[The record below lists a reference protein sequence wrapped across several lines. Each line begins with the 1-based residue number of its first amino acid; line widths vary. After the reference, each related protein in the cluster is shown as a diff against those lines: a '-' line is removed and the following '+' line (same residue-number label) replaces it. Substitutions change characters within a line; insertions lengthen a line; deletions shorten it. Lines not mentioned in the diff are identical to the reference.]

1 MSKFGTSKKIITGYI
16 LLAVVI
22 AIATW
27 QVYDNSR
34 LFVALNNA
42 SEQLLKRRD
51 VVDSLVCSLLET
63 NNAERSVL
71 LGEGSEWPH
80 FNQSVATSEQM
91 AKQLKPFIADQG
103 QRQRIDTLVKLMHM
117 KRENTKRVAQLMAID
132 NRDAFYRDKVQALQ
146 SGRDSVVIHSKSYG
160 QHGQR
165 EKVYEIIKSKRGF
178 FRRLGDAFRR
188 QHADTVGVTN
198 ILHDTKADSTAQRI
212 NIADSVANILTD
224 IQNEE
229 QKQNSRQQENVAARL
244 NRLQR
249 VSLQLSQ
256 RTGLLLEH
264 IQREEK
270 NALQKALGHATQS
283 RHKMVVR
290 IAVIGL
296 VAILIAALLVAYIL
310 RDIKRE
316 RRDRQRIVE
325 AKTETERI
333 MAQRERL
340 LLTITHDIKAPAAS
354 IAGFIELLSEQVSRP
369 KALAYIDSMRHSAIH
384 LQQLVAALLD
394 YHLLESGKAERH
406 DVSFVPQQLAKNC
419 VDEFQPMAAEKG
431 LDITLSTLTLNCGD
445 LWRSDAF
452 RVKQIMS
459 NLIGNA
465 VKYTD
470 RGSVKVEIRIS
481 PRQHLIIYVS
491 DTGRGMSQADCQR
504 IFDAFT
510 RLHNGQGKEGVGL
523 GLSITREV
531 VQMLGG
537 TITVTSEEGK
547 GSCFT
552 VSLPIKKEEKR
563 QKKDVE
569 ENVASVEPNRSSTEA
584 KEATTENNDATHGA
598 NNATN
603 GANDATNG
611 TNDATTEINIL
622 AVDDDALQLEL
633 FKEMAQKIGGA
644 KLNIS
649 TTTSA
654 SEAIKLAEETKPQ
667 IMFTDIEMPEM
678 SGKDM
683 LKHVKNSDMS
693 TVAMTAHDPSI
704 MTSLK
709 KAGFDTCLFKPF
721 NAATLA
727 ATLAQITRQPLSVK
741 AAEQKASFFAP
752 LTAFAEG
759 DTEAEQEI
767 LTQVGE
773 SIKEYRQMLDQ
784 GLKGNDE
791 EQQRDSISRTA
802 HKAMPLLTMLKPGQC
817 GWLQAI
823 TPEHI
828 KDTPAEKITVLAM
841 RLDKELEEVST
852 KLKEEGIENA

>member
-1 MSKFGTSKKIITGYI
+1 M
-16 LLAVVI
+16 LAVVI

-71 LGEGSEWPH
+71 LGEGSEWPR

-103 QRQRIDTLVKLMHM
+103 QRQRIDTLVELIHM

-296 VAILIAALLVAYIL
+296 VAILIAALLVTYIL

-431 LDITLSTLTLNCGD
+431 LDITLGTLTPNCGD

-470 RGSVKVEIRIS
+470 QGSVKVEIRIS

-491 DTGRGMSQADCQR
+491 DTGHGMSPTDCQR

-510 RLHNGQGKEGVGL
+510 RLPNGQGKEGVGL

-537 TITVTSEEGK
+537 TITVASEEGK

-569 ENVASVEPNRSSTEA
+569 ENVAPVETNRSSTEA
-584 KEATTENNDATHGA
+584 KE
-598 NNATN
+598 
-603 GANDATNG
+603 
-611 TNDATTEINIL
+611 ATTEINIL

-654 SEAIKLAEETKPQ
+654 SEAIMLAEETKPR

-683 LKHVKNSDMS
+683 LKHVKNSNMS
-693 TVAMTAHDPSI
+693 IVAMTAHDPSI

-773 SIKEYRQMLDQ
+773 SIKEYRQMLEQ
-784 GLKGNDE
+784 GLKSNDE
-791 EQQRDSISRTA
+791 EQQRDSISRAA

-817 GWLQAI
+817 SWLQAI

-828 KDTPAEKITVLAM
+828 KDTSAEKITVLAM

>member
-1 MSKFGTSKKIITGYI
+1 M
-16 LLAVVI
+16 LAVVI

-80 FNQSVATSEQM
+80 FNRSVATSEQM

-103 QRQRIDTLVKLMHM
+103 QRQRIDTLVELIHM
-117 KRENTKRVAQLMAID
+117 KRENTKRVAQLMAFD

-146 SGRDSVVIHSKSYG
+146 SGRDSVVIHSKLYG

-198 ILHDTKADSTAQRI
+198 ILHDTRADSTAQRI

-270 NALQKALGHATQS
+270 NALQKALGHAMQS

-290 IAVIGL
+290 IAIIGL

-419 VDEFQPMAAEKG
+419 VEEFKPMAAEKG
-431 LDITLSTLTLNCGD
+431 LDITLGTLTPNCGD

-470 RGSVKVEIRIS
+470 RGGVKVEIRIS

-510 RLHNGQGKEGVGL
+510 RLPNGQGKEGVGL

-552 VSLPIKKEEKR
+552 VSLPIKKEEKK

-569 ENVASVEPNRSSTEA
+569 ENVASVETNRSSTEA
-584 KEATTENNDATHGA
+584 KE
-598 NNATN
+598 
-603 GANDATNG
+603 
-611 TNDATTEINIL
+611 ATTEINIL

-683 LKHVKNSDMS
+683 IKHVKNSDMS

-709 KAGFDTCLFKPF
+709 KAGFSTCLFKPF

-727 ATLAQITRQPLSVK
+727 ATLAQITRLPLSVK

-773 SIKEYRQMLDQ
+773 SIKEYRQMLEQ
-784 GLKGNDE
+784 GLKSNGE
-791 EQQRDSISRTA
+791 ELQRDSISRAA

-828 KDTPAEKITVLAM
+828 KDSSAENSTALAM
-841 RLDKELEEVST
+841 RLEKELEEISK
-852 KLKEEGIENA
+852 KLREEGIENA

>member
-80 FNQSVATSEQM
+80 FNRSVATSEQM

-103 QRQRIDTLVKLMHM
+103 QRQRIDTLVELIHM
-117 KRENTKRVAQLMAID
+117 KRENTKRVAQLMAFD

-146 SGRDSVVIHSKSYG
+146 SGRDSVVIHSKLYG

-290 IAVIGL
+290 IAIIGL

-406 DVSFVPQQLAKNC
+406 DVSFVPQQLAKSC
-419 VDEFQPMAAEKG
+419 VEEFKPMAAEKG
-431 LDITLSTLTLNCGD
+431 LDITLGTLTPNCGD

-470 RGSVKVEIRIS
+470 RGGVKVEIRIS

-510 RLHNGQGKEGVGL
+510 RLPNGQGKEGVGL

-552 VSLPIKKEEKR
+552 VSLPIKKEEKK

-569 ENVASVEPNRSSTEA
+569 ENVASVETNRSSTET
-584 KEATTENNDATHGA
+584 KE
-598 NNATN
+598 
-603 GANDATNG
+603 
-611 TNDATTEINIL
+611 ATTEINIL

-683 LKHVKNSDMS
+683 IKHVKNSDMS

-709 KAGFDTCLFKPF
+709 KAGFSTCLFKPF

-727 ATLAQITRQPLSVK
+727 ATLAQITRLPLSVK

-759 DTEAEQEI
+759 DTEAEREI

-773 SIKEYRQMLDQ
+773 SIKEYRQMLEQ
-784 GLKGNDE
+784 GLKSNGE
-791 EQQRDSISRTA
+791 ELQRDSISRAA

-817 GWLQAI
+817 SWLQAI

-828 KDTPAEKITVLAM
+828 KDTSAENSTALAM
-841 RLDKELEEVST
+841 RLEKELEEISK
-852 KLKEEGIENA
+852 KLREEGIENA

>member
-1 MSKFGTSKKIITGYI
+1 M
-16 LLAVVI
+16 LAVVI

-80 FNQSVATSEQM
+80 FNRSVATSEQK

-103 QRQRIDTLVKLMHM
+103 QRQRIDTLVELIHM
-117 KRENTKRVAQLMAID
+117 KRENTKRVAQLMAFD

-146 SGRDSVVIHSKSYG
+146 SGRDSVVIHSKLYG
-160 QHGQR
+160 QYGQR

-229 QKQNSRQQENVAARL
+229 QRQNSRQQENVAARL

-270 NALQKALGHATQS
+270 NALQKALGHAMQS

-290 IAVIGL
+290 IAIIGL

-406 DVSFVPQQLAKNC
+406 DVSFVPQQLAKSC
-419 VDEFQPMAAEKG
+419 VEEFKPMAAEKG
-431 LDITLSTLTLNCGD
+431 LDITLGTLTPNCGD

-470 RGSVKVEIRIS
+470 RGGVKVEIRIS

-510 RLHNGQGKEGVGL
+510 RLPNGQGKEGVGL

-552 VSLPIKKEEKR
+552 VSLPIKKEEKK

-569 ENVASVEPNRSSTEA
+569 ENVASVETNRSSTEA
-584 KEATTENNDATHGA
+584 QKTTTENND
-598 NNATN
+598 ATN

-611 TNDATTEINIL
+611 NNDATTEINIL

-644 KLNIS
+644 KLNIN

-654 SEAIKLAEETKPQ
+654 SEAIKLAEKTKPQ

-709 KAGFDTCLFKPF
+709 KAGFSTCLFKPF

-727 ATLAQITRQPLSVK
+727 ATLAQITRLPLSVK

-773 SIKEYRQMLDQ
+773 SIKEYRQMLEQ
-784 GLKGNDE
+784 GLKSNGE
-791 EQQRDSISRTA
+791 ELQRDSISRAA

-828 KDTPAEKITVLAM
+828 KDTSAENSTALAM
-841 RLDKELEEVST
+841 RLEKQLEEISK
-852 KLKEEGIENA
+852 KLREEGIENA

>member
-80 FNQSVATSEQM
+80 FNRSVATSEQM

-103 QRQRIDTLVKLMHM
+103 QRQRIDTLVELIHM
-117 KRENTKRVAQLMAID
+117 KRENTKRVAQLMAFD

-146 SGRDSVVIHSKSYG
+146 SGRDSVVIHSKLYG

-198 ILHDTKADSTAQRI
+198 ILHDTKTDSTAQRI

-229 QKQNSRQQENVAARL
+229 QKRNSRQQENVAARL

-290 IAVIGL
+290 IAIIGL

-406 DVSFVPQQLAKNC
+406 DVSFVPQQLAKDC
-419 VDEFQPMAAEKG
+419 VEEFKPMAAEKG
-431 LDITLSTLTLNCGD
+431 LDITLGTLTPNCGD

-470 RGSVKVEIRIS
+470 RGGVKVEIRIS

-510 RLHNGQGKEGVGL
+510 RLPNGQGKEGVGL

-537 TITVTSEEGK
+537 TITVTSKKGK

-552 VSLPIKKEEKR
+552 VSLPIKKEEKK

-569 ENVASVEPNRSSTEA
+569 ENVASVETNRSSTEA
-584 KEATTENNDATHGA
+584 KKAITENND
-598 NNATN
+598 ATN

-611 TNDATTEINIL
+611 NNDATTEINIL

-709 KAGFDTCLFKPF
+709 KAGFSTCLFKPF

-727 ATLAQITRQPLSVK
+727 ATLAQITRLPLSVK

-759 DTEAEQEI
+759 DTEAEREI

-773 SIKEYRQMLDQ
+773 SIKEYRQMLEQ
-784 GLKGNDE
+784 GLKSNGE
-791 EQQRDSISRTA
+791 ELQRDSISRAA

-828 KDTPAEKITVLAM
+828 KDTSAENSTALAM
-841 RLDKELEEVST
+841 RLEKELEEISK
-852 KLKEEGIENA
+852 KLREEGIENA

>member
-80 FNQSVATSEQM
+80 FNRSVATSEQK

-103 QRQRIDTLVKLMHM
+103 QRQRIDTLVELIHM
-117 KRENTKRVAQLMAID
+117 KLENTKRVAQLMAFD

-146 SGRDSVVIHSKSYG
+146 SGRDSVVIHSKLYG

-290 IAVIGL
+290 IAIIGL

-406 DVSFVPQQLAKNC
+406 DVSFVPQQLAKSC
-419 VDEFQPMAAEKG
+419 VEEFKPMAAEKG
-431 LDITLSTLTLNCGD
+431 LDITLGTLTPNCGD
-445 LWRSDAF
+445 MWRSDAF

-470 RGSVKVEIRIS
+470 RGGVKVEIRIS

-510 RLHNGQGKEGVGL
+510 RLPNGQGKEGVGL

-552 VSLPIKKEEKR
+552 VSLPIKKEEKK

-569 ENVASVEPNRSSTEA
+569 ENVASVETNRSSTEA
-584 KEATTENNDATHGA
+584 KEATTENSD
-598 NNATN
+598 ATN

-611 TNDATTEINIL
+611 NNDATTEINIL

-633 FKEMAQKIGGA
+633 FKEMAHKIGGA

-709 KAGFDTCLFKPF
+709 KAGFSTCLFKPF

-727 ATLAQITRQPLSVK
+727 ATLAQITRLPLSVK

-759 DTEAEQEI
+759 DTEAEREI

-773 SIKEYRQMLDQ
+773 SIKEYRQMLEQ
-784 GLKGNDE
+784 GLKSNGE
-791 EQQRDSISRTA
+791 ELQRDSISRAA
-802 HKAMPLLTMLKPGQC
+802 HKAMPLLSMLKPGQC

-828 KDTPAEKITVLAM
+828 KDTSAENSTALAM
-841 RLDKELEEVST
+841 RLEKELEEISK
-852 KLKEEGIENA
+852 KLREEGIENA

>member
-80 FNQSVATSEQM
+80 FNRSVATSEQM

-103 QRQRIDTLVKLMHM
+103 QRQRIDTLVELIHM

-146 SGRDSVVIHSKSYG
+146 SGRDSVVIHSKLYG

-198 ILHDTKADSTAQRI
+198 ILHATRVDSTAQRI

-270 NALQKALGHATQS
+270 NALQKALGHAMQS

-290 IAVIGL
+290 IAIIGL

-325 AKTETERI
+325 AKMETERI

-406 DVSFVPQQLAKNC
+406 DVSFVPQQLAKSC
-419 VDEFQPMAAEKG
+419 VEEFKPMAAEKG
-431 LDITLSTLTLNCGD
+431 LDITLGTLTPNCGD

-470 RGSVKVEIRIS
+470 RGGVKVEIRIS

-491 DTGRGMSQADCQR
+491 DTGLGMSQADCQR

-510 RLHNGQGKEGVGL
+510 RLPNGQGKEGVGL

-552 VSLPIKKEEKR
+552 VSLPIKKEEKK

-569 ENVASVEPNRSSTEA
+569 ENVASVETDRSSTEA
-584 KEATTENNDATHGA
+584 KK
-598 NNATN
+598 
-603 GANDATNG
+603 
-611 TNDATTEINIL
+611 ATTEINIL

-683 LKHVKNSDMS
+683 IKHVKNSDMS

-709 KAGFDTCLFKPF
+709 KAGFSTCLFKPF

-727 ATLAQITRQPLSVK
+727 ATLAQITRLPLSVK

-773 SIKEYRQMLDQ
+773 SIKEYRQMLEQ
-784 GLKGNDE
+784 GLKHNGE
-791 EQQRDSISRTA
+791 ELQRDSISRAA
-802 HKAMPLLTMLKPGQC
+802 HKAMPLLSMLKPGQC

-828 KDTPAEKITVLAM
+828 KDSSAEKSTALAM
-841 RLDKELEEVST
+841 RLEKELEEISK
-852 KLKEEGIENA
+852 KLREEGIENA

>member
-1 MSKFGTSKKIITGYI
+1 M
-16 LLAVVI
+16 LAVVI

-80 FNQSVATSEQM
+80 FNRSVATSEQM

-103 QRQRIDTLVKLMHM
+103 QRQRIDTLVELIHM
-117 KRENTKRVAQLMAID
+117 KRENTKRVAQLMAFD
-132 NRDAFYRDKVQALQ
+132 NRDAFYRNKVQALQ
-146 SGRDSVVIHSKSYG
+146 SGRDSVVIHSKLYG

-198 ILHDTKADSTAQRI
+198 ILHDTRADSTAQRI

-270 NALQKALGHATQS
+270 NALQKALGHAMQS

-290 IAVIGL
+290 IAIIGL

-325 AKTETERI
+325 AKAETERI

-406 DVSFVPQQLAKNC
+406 DVSFVPQQLAKSC
-419 VDEFQPMAAEKG
+419 VEEFKPMAAEKG
-431 LDITLSTLTLNCGD
+431 LDITLGTLTPNCGD

-470 RGSVKVEIRIS
+470 RGGVKVEIRIS

-510 RLHNGQGKEGVGL
+510 RLPNGQGKEGVGL

-552 VSLPIKKEEKR
+552 VSLPIKKEEKK

-569 ENVASVEPNRSSTEA
+569 ENVASVETNRSSTEA
-584 KEATTENNDATHGA
+584 KKTTTEKND
-598 NNATN
+598 ATN

-611 TNDATTEINIL
+611 NNDATTEINIL

-644 KLNIS
+644 KLNIN

-709 KAGFDTCLFKPF
+709 KAGFSTCLFKPF

-727 ATLAQITRQPLSVK
+727 ATLAQITRLPLSVK

-759 DTEAEQEI
+759 DTEAEREI

-773 SIKEYRQMLDQ
+773 SIKEYRQMLEQ
-784 GLKGNDE
+784 GLKHNGE
-791 EQQRDSISRTA
+791 ELQRDSISRAA
-802 HKAMPLLTMLKPGQC
+802 HKAMPLLTMLRPGQC

-828 KDTPAEKITVLAM
+828 KDTSVENRTALAM
-841 RLDKELEEVST
+841 RLEKELEEISK
-852 KLKEEGIENA
+852 KLREEGIENA

>member
-71 LGEGSEWPH
+71 LGEGSEWPR

-103 QRQRIDTLVKLMHM
+103 QRQRIDTLVELMHM
-117 KRENTKRVAQLMAID
+117 KRENTKRVAQLIAID

-325 AKTETERI
+325 AKAETERI

-431 LDITLSTLTLNCGD
+431 LDITLGTLTPNCGD

-470 RGSVKVEIRIS
+470 QGSVKVEIRIS

-491 DTGRGMSQADCQR
+491 DTGRGMSPTDCQR

-510 RLHNGQGKEGVGL
+510 RLPNGQGKEGVGL

-537 TITVTSEEGK
+537 TITVASEEGK

-552 VSLPIKKEEKR
+552 VSLPIKKEEKK

-569 ENVASVEPNRSSTEA
+569 ENVEENVASVETNLSSTEA
-584 KEATTENNDATHGA
+584 KEATTGA
-598 NNATN
+598 N
-603 GANDATNG
+603 G
-611 TNDATTEINIL
+611 ATTEINIL
-622 AVDDDALQLEL
+622 AVDDDALQIEL

-644 KLNIS
+644 RLNVS

-654 SEAIKLAEETKPQ
+654 SEAIKLAEKTKPQ

-683 LKHVKNSDMS
+683 LKHVKNSNMS
-693 TVAMTAHDPSI
+693 IVAMTAHDPSI

-727 ATLAQITRQPLSVK
+727 ATLAQITHLPLSVK

-784 GLKGNDE
+784 GLKSNDE
-791 EQQRDSISRTA
+791 EQQRDSMSRAA

-817 GWLQAI
+817 SWLQAI

>member
-80 FNQSVATSEQM
+80 FNRSVATSEQM

-103 QRQRIDTLVKLMHM
+103 QRQRIDTLVELIHM
-117 KRENTKRVAQLMAID
+117 KRENTKRVAQLMAFD
-132 NRDAFYRDKVQALQ
+132 NRDAFYRNKVQALQ
-146 SGRDSVVIHSKSYG
+146 SGRDSVVIHSKLYG

-188 QHADTVGVTN
+188 QHTDTVGVIN

-229 QKQNSRQQENVAARL
+229 QRQNSRQQENVAARL

-290 IAVIGL
+290 IAIIGL

-406 DVSFVPQQLAKNC
+406 DVSFVPQQLAKSC
-419 VDEFQPMAAEKG
+419 VEEFKPMAAEKG
-431 LDITLSTLTLNCGD
+431 LDITLGTLTPNCGD

-470 RGSVKVEIRIS
+470 RGGVKVEIRIS

-510 RLHNGQGKEGVGL
+510 RLPNGQGKEGVGL

-552 VSLPIKKEEKR
+552 VSLPIKKEEKK

-569 ENVASVEPNRSSTEA
+569 ENVASVETNRSSTEA
-584 KEATTENNDATHGA
+584 KE
-598 NNATN
+598 
-603 GANDATNG
+603 
-611 TNDATTEINIL
+611 ATTEINIL

-709 KAGFDTCLFKPF
+709 KAGFSTCLFKPF

-727 ATLAQITRQPLSVK
+727 ATLAQITRLHLSVK

-759 DTEAEQEI
+759 DTEAEREI

-773 SIKEYRQMLDQ
+773 SIKEYRQMLEQ
-784 GLKGNDE
+784 GLKSNGE
-791 EQQRDSISRTA
+791 ELQRDSISRAA
-802 HKAMPLLTMLKPGQC
+802 HKAMPLLTMLKPRQC

-828 KDTPAEKITVLAM
+828 KDSSAENSTALAM
-841 RLDKELEEVST
+841 RLEKELEEISK
-852 KLKEEGIENA
+852 KLREEGIENA

>member
-1 MSKFGTSKKIITGYI
+1 M
-16 LLAVVI
+16 LAVVI

-80 FNQSVATSEQM
+80 FNRSVATSEQK

-103 QRQRIDTLVKLMHM
+103 QRQRIDTLVELIHM
-117 KRENTKRVAQLMAID
+117 KRENTKRVAQLMAFD

-146 SGRDSVVIHSKSYG
+146 SGRDSVVIHSKLYG

-290 IAVIGL
+290 IAIIGL

-369 KALAYIDSMRHSAIH
+369 KPLAYIDSMRHSAIH

-419 VDEFQPMAAEKG
+419 VEEFKPMAAEKG
-431 LDITLSTLTLNCGD
+431 LDITLGTLTPNCGD

-470 RGSVKVEIRIS
+470 RGGVKVEIRIS

-510 RLHNGQGKEGVGL
+510 RLPNGQGKEGVGL

-552 VSLPIKKEEKR
+552 VSLPIKKEEKK

-569 ENVASVEPNRSSTEA
+569 EDVASVETNRSSTEA
-584 KEATTENNDATHGA
+584 KKAITENND
-598 NNATN
+598 ATN

-611 TNDATTEINIL
+611 NNDATTEINIL

-709 KAGFDTCLFKPF
+709 KAGFSTCLFKPF

-727 ATLAQITRQPLSVK
+727 ATLAQITRLPLSVK

-759 DTEAEQEI
+759 DTEAEREI

-773 SIKEYRQMLDQ
+773 SIKEYRQMLEQ
-784 GLKGNDE
+784 GLKSNGE
-791 EQQRDSISRTA
+791 ELQRDSISRAA
-802 HKAMPLLTMLKPGQC
+802 HKAMPLLTMLRPGQC

-828 KDTPAEKITVLAM
+828 KDSSAENSTALAM
-841 RLDKELEEVST
+841 RLEKELEEISK
-852 KLKEEGIENA
+852 KLREEGIENA

>member
-1 MSKFGTSKKIITGYI
+1 M
-16 LLAVVI
+16 LAVVI

-34 LFVALNNA
+34 LFVTLNNA

-80 FNQSVATSEQM
+80 FNRSVATSEQM

-103 QRQRIDTLVKLMHM
+103 QRQRIDTLVELIHM
-117 KRENTKRVAQLMAID
+117 KRENTKRVAQLMAFD

-146 SGRDSVVIHSKSYG
+146 SGRDSVVIHSKLYG

-290 IAVIGL
+290 IAIIGL

-316 RRDRQRIVE
+316 SRDRQRIVE

-406 DVSFVPQQLAKNC
+406 DVSFVPQQLAKSC
-419 VDEFQPMAAEKG
+419 VEEFKPMAAEKG
-431 LDITLSTLTLNCGD
+431 LDITLGTLTTNCGD

-470 RGSVKVEIRIS
+470 RGGVKVEIRIS

-510 RLHNGQGKEGVGL
+510 RLPNGQGKEGVGL

-552 VSLPIKKEEKR
+552 VSLPIKKEEKK

-569 ENVASVEPNRSSTEA
+569 ENVASVETNRSSTET
-584 KEATTENNDATHGA
+584 KE
-598 NNATN
+598 
-603 GANDATNG
+603 
-611 TNDATTEINIL
+611 ATTEINIL

-683 LKHVKNSDMS
+683 IKHVKNSDMS

-709 KAGFDTCLFKPF
+709 KAGFSTCLFKPF

-727 ATLAQITRQPLSVK
+727 ATLAQITRLPLSVK

-759 DTEAEQEI
+759 DTEAEREI

-773 SIKEYRQMLDQ
+773 SIKEYRQMLEQ
-784 GLKGNDE
+784 GLKHNGE
-791 EQQRDSISRTA
+791 ELQRDSISRAA

-817 GWLQAI
+817 SWLQAI

-828 KDTPAEKITVLAM
+828 KDTSAENSTALAM
-841 RLDKELEEVST
+841 RLEKELEEISK
-852 KLKEEGIENA
+852 KLREEGIENA

>member
-1 MSKFGTSKKIITGYI
+1 M
-16 LLAVVI
+16 AVVI

-71 LGEGSEWPH
+71 LGEGSEWPR

-290 IAVIGL
+290 IAIIGL

-369 KALAYIDSMRHSAIH
+369 KALTYIDSMRHSAIH

-431 LDITLSTLTLNCGD
+431 LDITLGTLTPNCGD

-470 RGSVKVEIRIS
+470 RGGVKVEIRIS

-491 DTGRGMSQADCQR
+491 DTGRGMSPTDCQR

-510 RLHNGQGKEGVGL
+510 RLPNGQGKEGVGL

-552 VSLPIKKEEKR
+552 VSLPIKKEEKK

-569 ENVASVEPNRSSTEA
+569 ENVASVETNLSSTEA
-584 KEATTENNDATHGA
+584 KEATTGNNG
-598 NNATN
+598 
-603 GANDATNG
+603 
-611 TNDATTEINIL
+611 ATTEINIL

-654 SEAIKLAEETKPQ
+654 SEAIKLAEETKPR

-683 LKHVKNSDMS
+683 LKHVKNSNMS
-693 TVAMTAHDPSI
+693 IVAMTAHDPSI

-784 GLKGNDE
+784 GLKSNDE
-791 EQQRDSISRTA
+791 EQQRDSISRAA

-852 KLKEEGIENA
+852 KLKEEGIENV

>member
-1 MSKFGTSKKIITGYI
+1 M
-16 LLAVVI
+16 LAVVI

-80 FNQSVATSEQM
+80 FNRSVATSEQM

-103 QRQRIDTLVKLMHM
+103 QRQRIDTLVELIHM
-117 KRENTKRVAQLMAID
+117 KRENTKRVAQLMAFD

-146 SGRDSVVIHSKSYG
+146 SGRDSVVIHSKLYG
-160 QHGQR
+160 QHSQR

-290 IAVIGL
+290 IAIIGL

-419 VDEFQPMAAEKG
+419 VEEFKPMAAEKG
-431 LDITLSTLTLNCGD
+431 LDITLGTLTPNCGD

-470 RGSVKVEIRIS
+470 RGGVKVEIRIS
-481 PRQHLIIYVS
+481 PRRHLIIYVS

-510 RLHNGQGKEGVGL
+510 RLPNGQGKEGVGL

-552 VSLPIKKEEKR
+552 VSLPIKKEEKK

-569 ENVASVEPNRSSTEA
+569 ENVASVETNRSSTEA
-584 KEATTENNDATHGA
+584 KE
-598 NNATN
+598 
-603 GANDATNG
+603 
-611 TNDATTEINIL
+611 ATTEINIL

-709 KAGFDTCLFKPF
+709 KAGFSTCLFKPF

-727 ATLAQITRQPLSVK
+727 ATLAQITRLPLSVK

-759 DTEAEQEI
+759 DTEAEREI

-773 SIKEYRQMLDQ
+773 SIKEYRQMLEQ
-784 GLKGNDE
+784 GLKSNGE
-791 EQQRDSISRTA
+791 ELQRDSISRAA
-802 HKAMPLLTMLKPGQC
+802 HKAMPLLSMLKPGQC

-828 KDTPAEKITVLAM
+828 KDTSAENSTALAM
-841 RLDKELEEVST
+841 RLEKELEEISK
-852 KLKEEGIENA
+852 KLREEGIENA

>member
-80 FNQSVATSEQM
+80 FNRSVATSEQK

-103 QRQRIDTLVKLMHM
+103 QRQRIDTLVELIHM
-117 KRENTKRVAQLMAID
+117 KRENTKRVAQLMAFD
-132 NRDAFYRDKVQALQ
+132 NRDAFYRNKVQALQ
-146 SGRDSVVIHSKSYG
+146 SGRDSVVIHSKLYG

-198 ILHDTKADSTAQRI
+198 ILHDTKTDSTAQRI

-229 QKQNSRQQENVAARL
+229 QKRNSRQQENVAARL

-290 IAVIGL
+290 IAIIGL

-406 DVSFVPQQLAKNC
+406 DVSFVPQQLAKSC
-419 VDEFQPMAAEKG
+419 VDEFKPMAAEKG
-431 LDITLSTLTLNCGD
+431 LDITLGTLTPNCGD

-470 RGSVKVEIRIS
+470 RGGVKVEMRIS

-510 RLHNGQGKEGVGL
+510 RLPNGQDKEGVGL

-552 VSLPIKKEEKR
+552 VSLPIKKEEKK

-569 ENVASVEPNRSSTEA
+569 ENVASVETNRSSTEA
-584 KEATTENNDATHGA
+584 KKAITENND
-598 NNATN
+598 ATN

-611 TNDATTEINIL
+611 NNDATTEINIL

-693 TVAMTAHDPSI
+693 TVAMTAHDQSI

-709 KAGFDTCLFKPF
+709 KAGFSTCLFKPF

-727 ATLAQITRQPLSVK
+727 ATLAQITRLPLSVK

-759 DTEAEQEI
+759 DTEAEREI

-773 SIKEYRQMLDQ
+773 SIKEYRQMLEQ
-784 GLKGNDE
+784 GLKHNDE
-791 EQQRDSISRTA
+791 EQQSDSISRAA

-828 KDTPAEKITVLAM
+828 KDSSAENSTALAM
-841 RLDKELEEVST
+841 RLEKELEEISK
-852 KLKEEGIENA
+852 KLREEGIENA

>member
-1 MSKFGTSKKIITGYI
+1 M
-16 LLAVVI
+16 LAVVI

-80 FNQSVATSEQM
+80 FNRSVATSEQK

-103 QRQRIDTLVKLMHM
+103 QRQRIDTLVELIHM
-117 KRENTKRVAQLMAID
+117 KRENTKRVAQLMAFD

-146 SGRDSVVIHSKSYG
+146 SGRDSVVIHSKLYG
-160 QHGQR
+160 QHAQR

-290 IAVIGL
+290 IAIIGL

-354 IAGFIELLSEQVSRP
+354 IAGFIELLSEQVSHP

-406 DVSFVPQQLAKNC
+406 DVSFVPQQLAKSC
-419 VDEFQPMAAEKG
+419 VEEFKPMAAEKG
-431 LDITLSTLTLNCGD
+431 LDITLGTLTTNCGD

-470 RGSVKVEIRIS
+470 RGGVKVEIRIS

-510 RLHNGQGKEGVGL
+510 RLPNGQGKEGVGL

-552 VSLPIKKEEKR
+552 VSLPIKKEEKK

-569 ENVASVEPNRSSTEA
+569 ENVASVETNRSSTEA
-584 KEATTENNDATHGA
+584 KE
-598 NNATN
+598 
-603 GANDATNG
+603 
-611 TNDATTEINIL
+611 ATTEINIL

-709 KAGFDTCLFKPF
+709 KAGFSTCLFKPF

-727 ATLAQITRQPLSVK
+727 ATLAQITRLPLSVK

-759 DTEAEQEI
+759 DTEAEREI

-773 SIKEYRQMLDQ
+773 SIKEYRQMLEQ
-784 GLKGNDE
+784 GLKSNGE
-791 EQQRDSISRTA
+791 ELQRDSISRAA

-828 KDTPAEKITVLAM
+828 KDSSAENSTALAM
-841 RLDKELEEVST
+841 RLEKELEEISK
-852 KLKEEGIENA
+852 KLREEGIENA

>member
-1 MSKFGTSKKIITGYI
+1 M
-16 LLAVVI
+16 LAVVI

-80 FNQSVATSEQM
+80 FNRSVATSEQM

-103 QRQRIDTLVKLMHM
+103 QRQRIDTLVELIHM
-117 KRENTKRVAQLMAID
+117 KRENTKRVAQLMAFD
-132 NRDAFYRDKVQALQ
+132 NRDAFYRNKVQALQ
-146 SGRDSVVIHSKSYG
+146 SGRDSVVIHSKLYG

-188 QHADTVGVTN
+188 QHTDTVGVTN

-229 QKQNSRQQENVAARL
+229 QRQNSRQQENVAARL

-270 NALQKALGHATQS
+270 NALQKALGHAMQS

-290 IAVIGL
+290 IAIIGL

-325 AKTETERI
+325 AKAETERI

-419 VDEFQPMAAEKG
+419 VEEFKPMAAEKG
-431 LDITLSTLTLNCGD
+431 LDITLGTLTPNCGD

-470 RGSVKVEIRIS
+470 RGGVKVEIRIS

-510 RLHNGQGKEGVGL
+510 RLPNGQGKEGVGL

-552 VSLPIKKEEKR
+552 VSLPIKKEEKK

-569 ENVASVEPNRSSTEA
+569 ENVASVETNRSSTEA
-584 KEATTENNDATHGA
+584 KKTTTEKND
-598 NNATN
+598 ATN

-611 TNDATTEINIL
+611 NNDATTEINIL

-644 KLNIS
+644 KLNIN

-709 KAGFDTCLFKPF
+709 KAGFSTCLFKPF

-727 ATLAQITRQPLSVK
+727 ATLAQITRLPLSVK

-759 DTEAEQEI
+759 DTEAEREI

-773 SIKEYRQMLDQ
+773 SIKEYRQMLEQ
-784 GLKGNDE
+784 GLKHNGE
-791 EQQRDSISRTA
+791 ELQRDSISRAA
-802 HKAMPLLTMLKPGQC
+802 HKAMPLLTMLRPGQC

-828 KDTPAEKITVLAM
+828 KDTSVENSTALAM
-841 RLDKELEEVST
+841 RLEKELEEISK
-852 KLKEEGIENA
+852 KLREEGIENA

>member
-1 MSKFGTSKKIITGYI
+1 M
-16 LLAVVI
+16 LAVVI

-63 NNAERSVL
+63 NNAERSVV

-80 FNQSVATSEQM
+80 FNRSVATSEQK

-103 QRQRIDTLVKLMHM
+103 QRQRIDTLVELIHM
-117 KRENTKRVAQLMAID
+117 KRENTKRVAQLMAFD

-146 SGRDSVVIHSKSYG
+146 SGRDSVVIHSKLYG

-198 ILHDTKADSTAQRI
+198 ILHDTRADSTAQRI

-270 NALQKALGHATQS
+270 NALQKALGHAMQS

-290 IAVIGL
+290 IAIIGL

-419 VDEFQPMAAEKG
+419 VEEFKPMAAEKG
-431 LDITLSTLTLNCGD
+431 LDITLGTLTPNCGD

-470 RGSVKVEIRIS
+470 RGGVKVEIRIS

-491 DTGRGMSQADCQR
+491 DTGRGMNQADCQR

-510 RLHNGQGKEGVGL
+510 RLPNGQGKEGVGL

-552 VSLPIKKEEKR
+552 VSLPIKKEEKK
-563 QKKDVE
+563 QKKEVE
-569 ENVASVEPNRSSTEA
+569 ENVASVETDRSSTEA
-584 KEATTENNDATHGA
+584 KK
-598 NNATN
+598 
-603 GANDATNG
+603 
-611 TNDATTEINIL
+611 ATTEINIL

-683 LKHVKNSDMS
+683 IKHVKNSDMS

-709 KAGFDTCLFKPF
+709 KAGFSTCLFKPF

-727 ATLAQITRQPLSVK
+727 ATLAQITRLPLSVK

-773 SIKEYRQMLDQ
+773 SIKEYRQMLEQ
-784 GLKGNDE
+784 GLKHNGE
-791 EQQRDSISRTA
+791 ELQRDSISRAA
-802 HKAMPLLTMLKPGQC
+802 HKAMPLLTMLRPGQC

-828 KDTPAEKITVLAM
+828 NDTSAENSTALAM
-841 RLDKELEEVST
+841 RLEEELEVISK
-852 KLKEEGIENA
+852 KLREEGIENA

>member
-1 MSKFGTSKKIITGYI
+1 M
-16 LLAVVI
+16 LAVVI

-80 FNQSVATSEQM
+80 FNRSVATSEQM

-103 QRQRIDTLVKLMHM
+103 QRQRIDTLVELIHM
-117 KRENTKRVAQLMAID
+117 KRENTKRVAQLMAFY

-146 SGRDSVVIHSKSYG
+146 SGRDSVVIHSKLYG

-198 ILHDTKADSTAQRI
+198 ILHATKADSTAQRI

-270 NALQKALGHATQS
+270 NALQKALGHAMQS

-290 IAVIGL
+290 IAIIGL

-406 DVSFVPQQLAKNC
+406 DVSFVPQQLAKSC
-419 VDEFQPMAAEKG
+419 VEEFKPMAAEKG
-431 LDITLSTLTLNCGD
+431 LDITLGTLTPNCGD

-470 RGSVKVEIRIS
+470 RGGVKVEIRIS

-510 RLHNGQGKEGVGL
+510 RLPNGQGKEGVGL

-552 VSLPIKKEEKR
+552 VSLPIKKEEKK

-569 ENVASVEPNRSSTEA
+569 ENVASVETNRSSTEA
-584 KEATTENNDATHGA
+584 KEATIEAKEATTEN
-598 NNATN
+598 
-603 GANDATNG
+603 
-611 TNDATTEINIL
+611 NDATTEINIL

-683 LKHVKNSDMS
+683 IKHVKNSDMS

-709 KAGFDTCLFKPF
+709 KAGFSTCLFKPF

-727 ATLAQITRQPLSVK
+727 ATLALITRLPLSVK
-741 AAEQKASFFAP
+741 TAEQKASFFAP

-773 SIKEYRQMLDQ
+773 SIKEYRQMLEQ
-784 GLKGNDE
+784 GLKSNGE
-791 EQQRDSISRTA
+791 ELQRDSISRAA

-828 KDTPAEKITVLAM
+828 KDTSAENRTVLAM
-841 RLDKELEEVST
+841 RLEKELEEISK
-852 KLKEEGIENA
+852 KLREEGIENA

>member
-1 MSKFGTSKKIITGYI
+1 M
-16 LLAVVI
+16 LAVVI

-80 FNQSVATSEQM
+80 FNRSVATSEQK

-103 QRQRIDTLVKLMHM
+103 QRQRIDTLVELIHM
-117 KRENTKRVAQLMAID
+117 KRENTKRVAQLMAFD

-146 SGRDSVVIHSKSYG
+146 SGRDSVVIHSKLYG

-188 QHADTVGVTN
+188 QHTDTVGVTN

-290 IAVIGL
+290 IAIIGL

-354 IAGFIELLSEQVSRP
+354 IAGFIELLSEQVSHP

-406 DVSFVPQQLAKNC
+406 DVSFVPQQLAKSC
-419 VDEFQPMAAEKG
+419 VEEFKPMAAEKG
-431 LDITLSTLTLNCGD
+431 LDITLGTLTPNCGD

-470 RGSVKVEIRIS
+470 RGGVKVEIRIS

-510 RLHNGQGKEGVGL
+510 RLPNGQGKEGVGL

-552 VSLPIKKEEKR
+552 VSLPIKKEEKK

-569 ENVASVEPNRSSTEA
+569 ENVASVETNRSSTEA
-584 KEATTENNDATHGA
+584 KEATTENNC
-598 NNATN
+598 ATN

-611 TNDATTEINIL
+611 ANDATNGNNDATTEINIL

-633 FKEMAQKIGGA
+633 FKEMAHKIGGA

-709 KAGFDTCLFKPF
+709 KAGFSTCLFKPF

-727 ATLAQITRQPLSVK
+727 ATLAQITRLPLSVK

-773 SIKEYRQMLDQ
+773 SIKEYRQMLEQ
-784 GLKGNDE
+784 GLKSNGE
-791 EQQRDSISRTA
+791 ELQRDSISRAA
-802 HKAMPLLTMLKPGQC
+802 HKAMPLLTMLRPGQC
-817 GWLQAI
+817 GWLQTI

-828 KDTPAEKITVLAM
+828 KDSSVENSTALAM
-841 RLDKELEEVST
+841 RLEKELEEISK
-852 KLKEEGIENA
+852 KLREEGIENA

>member
-80 FNQSVATSEQM
+80 FNRSVATSEQM

-103 QRQRIDTLVKLMHM
+103 QRQRIDTLVELIHM
-117 KRENTKRVAQLMAID
+117 KRENTKRVAQLMAFD

-146 SGRDSVVIHSKSYG
+146 SGRDSVVIHSKLYG

-198 ILHDTKADSTAQRI
+198 ILHDTRADSTAQRI

-270 NALQKALGHATQS
+270 NALQKALGHAMQS

-290 IAVIGL
+290 IAIIGL

-419 VDEFQPMAAEKG
+419 VEEFKPMAAEKG
-431 LDITLSTLTLNCGD
+431 LDITLGTLTPNCGD

-470 RGSVKVEIRIS
+470 RGGVKVEIRIS

-510 RLHNGQGKEGVGL
+510 RLPNGQGKEGVGL

-552 VSLPIKKEEKR
+552 VSLPIKKEEKK

-569 ENVASVEPNRSSTEA
+569 ENVASIETDRSSTEA
-584 KEATTENNDATHGA
+584 KK
-598 NNATN
+598 
-603 GANDATNG
+603 
-611 TNDATTEINIL
+611 ATTEINIL
-622 AVDDDALQLEL
+622 AVDDDDLQLEL

-709 KAGFDTCLFKPF
+709 KAGFSTCLFKPF

-727 ATLAQITRQPLSVK
+727 ATLAQITRLPLSVK

-773 SIKEYRQMLDQ
+773 SIKEYRQMLEQ
-784 GLKGNDE
+784 GLKRNGE
-791 EQQRDSISRTA
+791 ELQRDSISRAA
-802 HKAMPLLTMLKPGQC
+802 HKAMPLLTMLRPGQC

-828 KDTPAEKITVLAM
+828 KDSSAENSTALAM
-841 RLDKELEEVST
+841 RLEKELEEISK
-852 KLKEEGIENA
+852 KLREEGIENA

>member
-1 MSKFGTSKKIITGYI
+1 M
-16 LLAVVI
+16 LAVVI

-80 FNQSVATSEQM
+80 FNRSVATSEQM

-103 QRQRIDTLVKLMHM
+103 QRQRIDTLVELIHM
-117 KRENTKRVAQLMAID
+117 KRENTKRVAQLMAFD

-146 SGRDSVVIHSKSYG
+146 SGRDSVVIHSKLYG

-270 NALQKALGHATQS
+270 NALQKALGHAMQS

-290 IAVIGL
+290 IAIIGL

-406 DVSFVPQQLAKNC
+406 DVSFVPQQLAKSC
-419 VDEFQPMAAEKG
+419 VEEFKPMAAEKG
-431 LDITLSTLTLNCGD
+431 LDITLGILTPNCGD

-470 RGSVKVEIRIS
+470 RGGVKVEIRIS

-510 RLHNGQGKEGVGL
+510 RLPNGQGKEGVGL

-552 VSLPIKKEEKR
+552 VSLPIKKEEKK

-569 ENVASVEPNRSSTEA
+569 ENVASVETNRSSTEA
-584 KEATTENNDATHGA
+584 KEATIEAKEATTEAKEATTEN
-598 NNATN
+598 
-603 GANDATNG
+603 
-611 TNDATTEINIL
+611 NDATTEINIL

-683 LKHVKNSDMS
+683 IKHVKNSDMS

-709 KAGFDTCLFKPF
+709 KAGFSTCLFKPF

-727 ATLAQITRQPLSVK
+727 ATLAQITRLPLSVK

-773 SIKEYRQMLDQ
+773 SIKEYRQMLEQ
-784 GLKGNDE
+784 GLKSNGE
-791 EQQRDSISRTA
+791 ELQRDSISRAA

-828 KDTPAEKITVLAM
+828 KDTSAENSTALAM
-841 RLDKELEEVST
+841 RLENELEEISK
-852 KLKEEGIENA
+852 KLREEGIENA

>member
-1 MSKFGTSKKIITGYI
+1 M
-16 LLAVVI
+16 LAVVI

-34 LFVALNNA
+34 LFVTLNNA

-80 FNQSVATSEQM
+80 FNRSVATSEQM

-103 QRQRIDTLVKLMHM
+103 QRQRIDTLVELIHM
-117 KRENTKRVAQLMAID
+117 KRENTKRVAQLMAFD

-146 SGRDSVVIHSKSYG
+146 SGRDSVVIHSKLYG

-290 IAVIGL
+290 IAIIGL

-406 DVSFVPQQLAKNC
+406 DVSFVPQQLAKSC
-419 VDEFQPMAAEKG
+419 VEEFKPMAAEKG
-431 LDITLSTLTLNCGD
+431 LDITLGTLTPNCGD

-470 RGSVKVEIRIS
+470 RGGVKVEMRIS

-510 RLHNGQGKEGVGL
+510 RLPNGQGKEGVGL

-552 VSLPIKKEEKR
+552 VSLPIKKEEKK

-569 ENVASVEPNRSSTEA
+569 ENVASVETNRSSTET
-584 KEATTENNDATHGA
+584 KE
-598 NNATN
+598 
-603 GANDATNG
+603 
-611 TNDATTEINIL
+611 ATTEINIL

-709 KAGFDTCLFKPF
+709 KAGFSTCLFKPF

-727 ATLAQITRQPLSVK
+727 ATLAQITRLPLSVK

-759 DTEAEQEI
+759 DTEAEREI

-773 SIKEYRQMLDQ
+773 SIKEYRQMLEQ
-784 GLKGNDE
+784 GLKSNGE
-791 EQQRDSISRTA
+791 ELQRDSISRAA

-817 GWLQAI
+817 SWLQAI

-828 KDTPAEKITVLAM
+828 KDTSAENSTALAM
-841 RLDKELEEVST
+841 RLEKELEEISK
-852 KLKEEGIENA
+852 KLREEGIENA

>member
-1 MSKFGTSKKIITGYI
+1 M
-16 LLAVVI
+16 LAVVI

-80 FNQSVATSEQM
+80 FNRSVATSEQM

-103 QRQRIDTLVKLMHM
+103 QRQRIDTLVELIHM
-117 KRENTKRVAQLMAID
+117 KRENTKRVAQLMAFD

-146 SGRDSVVIHSKSYG
+146 SGRDSVVIHSKLYG

-198 ILHDTKADSTAQRI
+198 ILHDTRVDSTAQRI

-270 NALQKALGHATQS
+270 NALQKALGHAMQS

-290 IAVIGL
+290 IAIIGL

-406 DVSFVPQQLAKNC
+406 DVSFVPQQLAKSC
-419 VDEFQPMAAEKG
+419 VEEFKPMAAEKG
-431 LDITLSTLTLNCGD
+431 LDITLGTLTPNCGD

-470 RGSVKVEIRIS
+470 RGGVKVEIRIS

-510 RLHNGQGKEGVGL
+510 RLPNGQGKEGVGL

-552 VSLPIKKEEKR
+552 VSLPIKKEEKK

-569 ENVASVEPNRSSTEA
+569 ENVASVETNRSSTEA
-584 KEATTENNDATHGA
+584 KEATTENNDAT
-598 NNATN
+598 N
-603 GANDATNG
+603 GANDAMNG
-611 TNDATTEINIL
+611 NNDATTEINIL

-709 KAGFDTCLFKPF
+709 KAGFSTCLFKPF

-727 ATLAQITRQPLSVK
+727 ATLAQITRLPLSVK
-741 AAEQKASFFAP
+741 TAEQKASFFAP

-773 SIKEYRQMLDQ
+773 SIKEYRQMLEQ
-784 GLKGNDE
+784 GLKRNGE
-791 EQQRDSISRTA
+791 ELQRDSISRAA

-828 KDTPAEKITVLAM
+828 KDTSAENSTALAM
-841 RLDKELEEVST
+841 RLEEELEEISK
-852 KLKEEGIENA
+852 KLREEGIENA

>member
-1 MSKFGTSKKIITGYI
+1 M
-16 LLAVVI
+16 LAVVI

-80 FNQSVATSEQM
+80 FNRSVATSEQM

-103 QRQRIDTLVKLMHM
+103 QRQRIDTLVELIHM
-117 KRENTKRVAQLMAID
+117 KRENTKRVAQLMAFD

-146 SGRDSVVIHSKSYG
+146 SGRDSVVIHSKLYG

-198 ILHDTKADSTAQRI
+198 ILHDTRADSTAQRI

-229 QKQNSRQQENVAARL
+229 QRQNSRQQENVAARL

-270 NALQKALGHATQS
+270 NALQKALGHAMQS

-290 IAVIGL
+290 IAIIGL

-406 DVSFVPQQLAKNC
+406 DVSFVPQQLAKSC
-419 VDEFQPMAAEKG
+419 VEEFKPMAAEKG
-431 LDITLSTLTLNCGD
+431 LDITLGTLTPNCGD

-470 RGSVKVEIRIS
+470 RGGVKVEIRIS

-510 RLHNGQGKEGVGL
+510 RLPNGQGKEGVGL

-552 VSLPIKKEEKR
+552 VSLPIKKEEKK
-563 QKKDVE
+563 QMKDVE
-569 ENVASVEPNRSSTEA
+569 ENVASVETDRSSTEA
-584 KEATTENNDATHGA
+584 KEATTENNDAT
-598 NNATN
+598 N

-611 TNDATTEINIL
+611 NNDATTEINIL

-649 TTTSA
+649 ATTSA

-709 KAGFDTCLFKPF
+709 KAGFSTCLFKPF

-727 ATLAQITRQPLSVK
+727 ATLAQITRLPLSVK

-773 SIKEYRQMLDQ
+773 SIKEYRQMLEQ
-784 GLKGNDE
+784 GLKRNGE
-791 EQQRDSISRTA
+791 ELQRDSISRAA

-828 KDTPAEKITVLAM
+828 KDSSAENSTALAM
-841 RLDKELEEVST
+841 RLEKELEEISK
-852 KLKEEGIENA
+852 KLREEGIENA

>member
-1 MSKFGTSKKIITGYI
+1 M
-16 LLAVVI
+16 LAVVI

-80 FNQSVATSEQM
+80 FNRSVATSEQM

-103 QRQRIDTLVKLMHM
+103 QRQRIDTLVELIHM
-117 KRENTKRVAQLMAID
+117 KRENTKRVAQLMAFD

-146 SGRDSVVIHSKSYG
+146 SGRDSVVIHSKLYG

-198 ILHDTKADSTAQRI
+198 ILHDTRVDSTAQRI

-270 NALQKALGHATQS
+270 NALQKALGHAMQS

-290 IAVIGL
+290 IAIIGL

-419 VDEFQPMAAEKG
+419 VEEFKPMAAEKG
-431 LDITLSTLTLNCGD
+431 LDITLGTLTPNCGD

-470 RGSVKVEIRIS
+470 RGGVKVEIRIS

-510 RLHNGQGKEGVGL
+510 RLPNGQGKEGVGL

-552 VSLPIKKEEKR
+552 VSLPIKKEEKK

-569 ENVASVEPNRSSTEA
+569 ENVASVETNRSSTEA
-584 KEATTENNDATHGA
+584 KE
-598 NNATN
+598 
-603 GANDATNG
+603 
-611 TNDATTEINIL
+611 ATTEINIL

-683 LKHVKNSDMS
+683 IKHVKNSDMS

-709 KAGFDTCLFKPF
+709 KAGFSTCLFKPF

-727 ATLAQITRQPLSVK
+727 ATLAQITRLPLSVK

-759 DTEAEQEI
+759 DTEAEREI

-773 SIKEYRQMLDQ
+773 SIKEYRQMLEQ
-784 GLKGNDE
+784 GLKSNGE
-791 EQQRDSISRTA
+791 ELQRDSISRAA

-828 KDTPAEKITVLAM
+828 KDSSAENSTALAM
-841 RLDKELEEVST
+841 RLEKELEEISK
-852 KLKEEGIENA
+852 KLREEGIENA

>member
-1 MSKFGTSKKIITGYI
+1 M
-16 LLAVVI
+16 LAVVI

-34 LFVALNNA
+34 LFVTLNNA

-80 FNQSVATSEQM
+80 FNRSVATSEQM

-103 QRQRIDTLVKLMHM
+103 QRQRIDTLVELIHM
-117 KRENTKRVAQLMAID
+117 KRENTKRVAQLMAFD

-146 SGRDSVVIHSKSYG
+146 SGRDSVVIHSKLYG

-290 IAVIGL
+290 IAIIGL

-406 DVSFVPQQLAKNC
+406 DVSFVPQQLAKSC
-419 VDEFQPMAAEKG
+419 VEEFKPMAAEKG
-431 LDITLSTLTLNCGD
+431 LDITLGTLTPNCGD

-470 RGSVKVEIRIS
+470 RGGVKVEMRIS

-504 IFDAFT
+504 IFNAFT
-510 RLHNGQGKEGVGL
+510 RLPNGQGKEGVGL

-552 VSLPIKKEEKR
+552 VSLPIKKEEKK

-569 ENVASVEPNRSSTEA
+569 ENVASVETNRSSTEA
-584 KEATTENNDATHGA
+584 KKAITENND
-598 NNATN
+598 ATN
-603 GANDATNG
+603 GANDAMNG
-611 TNDATTEINIL
+611 NNDATTEINIL

-709 KAGFDTCLFKPF
+709 KAGFSTCLFKPF

-727 ATLAQITRQPLSVK
+727 ATLAQITRLPLSVK

-759 DTEAEQEI
+759 DTEAEREI

-773 SIKEYRQMLDQ
+773 SIKEYRQMLEQ
-784 GLKGNDE
+784 GLKSNGE
-791 EQQRDSISRTA
+791 ELQRDSISRAA

-828 KDTPAEKITVLAM
+828 KDTSAENSTALAM
-841 RLDKELEEVST
+841 RLEKELEEISK
-852 KLKEEGIENA
+852 KLREEGIENA

>member
-290 IAVIGL
+290 IAIIGL

-406 DVSFVPQQLAKNC
+406 DVSFVPQQLAKSC
-419 VDEFQPMAAEKG
+419 VEEFKPMAAEKG
-431 LDITLSTLTLNCGD
+431 LDITLGTLTPNCGD

-470 RGSVKVEIRIS
+470 RGGVKVEIRIS

-491 DTGRGMSQADCQR
+491 DTGRGMNQADCQR

-510 RLHNGQGKEGVGL
+510 RLPNGQGKEGVGL

-537 TITVTSEEGK
+537 TIAVTSEEGK

-552 VSLPIKKEEKR
+552 VSLPIKKEEKK
-563 QKKDVE
+563 QKKEVE
-569 ENVASVEPNRSSTEA
+569 ENVASVETNRSSTGA
-584 KEATTENNDATHGA
+584 KEATTENNDATNET

-603 GANDATNG
+603 GN
-611 TNDATTEINIL
+611 NDATTEINIL

-654 SEAIKLAEETKPQ
+654 SDAIKLAEDIKPR

-683 LKHVKNSDMS
+683 LKHVKNSNMS
-693 TVAMTAHDPSI
+693 IVAMTAHDPSI

-727 ATLAQITRQPLSVK
+727 ATLAQITRLPLSVK

-784 GLKGNDE
+784 GLKSNDE
-791 EQQRDSISRTA
+791 EQQRDSISRAA

-828 KDTPAEKITVLAM
+828 KDTSAEKITVLAM
-841 RLDKELEEVST
+841 RLDKEMEEVST

>member
-80 FNQSVATSEQM
+80 FNRSVATSEQK

-103 QRQRIDTLVKLMHM
+103 QRQRIDTLVELIHM
-117 KRENTKRVAQLMAID
+117 KRENTKRVAQLMAFD

-146 SGRDSVVIHSKSYG
+146 SGRDSVVIHSKLYG

-270 NALQKALGHATQS
+270 NALQKALGHAMQS

-290 IAVIGL
+290 IAIIGL

-325 AKTETERI
+325 AKAETEHI

-406 DVSFVPQQLAKNC
+406 DVSFVPQQLAKSC
-419 VDEFQPMAAEKG
+419 VEEFKPMAAEKG
-431 LDITLSTLTLNCGD
+431 LDITLGTLTPTCGD

-470 RGSVKVEIRIS
+470 RGGVKVEIRIS

-491 DTGRGMSQADCQR
+491 DTGRGMNQADCQR

-510 RLHNGQGKEGVGL
+510 RLPNEQGKEGVGL

-547 GSCFT
+547 GSCFN
-552 VSLPIKKEEKR
+552 VSLPIKKEEKK
-563 QKKDVE
+563 QKKEVE
-569 ENVASVEPNRSSTEA
+569 ENVASVETDRSSTEA
-584 KEATTENNDATHGA
+584 KEATTENNC
-598 NNATN
+598 ATN

-611 TNDATTEINIL
+611 NNDATTEINIL

-654 SEAIKLAEETKPQ
+654 SEAIKLAEKTKPQ

-683 LKHVKNSDMS
+683 IKHVKNSDMS

-709 KAGFDTCLFKPF
+709 KAGFSTCLFKPF

-727 ATLAQITRQPLSVK
+727 ATLAQITRLPLSVK
-741 AAEQKASFFAP
+741 TAEQKASFFAP

-767 LTQVGE
+767 LTQMGE
-773 SIKEYRQMLDQ
+773 SIKEYRQMLEQ
-784 GLKGNDE
+784 GLKRNGE
-791 EQQRDSISRTA
+791 ELQRDRISRAA
-802 HKAMPLLTMLKPGQC
+802 HKAMPLLSMLKPGQC

-828 KDTPAEKITVLAM
+828 KDTSAENSTALAM
-841 RLDKELEEVST
+841 RLEKELEEISK
-852 KLKEEGIENA
+852 KLREEGIENA

>member
-80 FNQSVATSEQM
+80 FNRSVATSEQK

-103 QRQRIDTLVKLMHM
+103 QRQRIDTLVELIHM
-117 KRENTKRVAQLMAID
+117 KRENTKRVAQLMAFD

-146 SGRDSVVIHSKSYG
+146 SGRDSVVIHSKLYG

-229 QKQNSRQQENVAARL
+229 QKHNSRQQENVAARL

-290 IAVIGL
+290 IAIIGL

-394 YHLLESGKAERH
+394 YHLLESGKAEQH

-419 VDEFQPMAAEKG
+419 VEEFKPMAAEKG
-431 LDITLSTLTLNCGD
+431 LDITLGTLTTNCGD

-470 RGSVKVEIRIS
+470 RGGVKVEIRIS

-510 RLHNGQGKEGVGL
+510 RLPNGQGKEGVGL

-552 VSLPIKKEEKR
+552 VSLPIKKEEKK

-569 ENVASVEPNRSSTEA
+569 ENVASVETNRSSTEA
-584 KEATTENNDATHGA
+584 KE
-598 NNATN
+598 
-603 GANDATNG
+603 
-611 TNDATTEINIL
+611 ATTEINIL

-683 LKHVKNSDMS
+683 IKHVKNSDMS

-709 KAGFDTCLFKPF
+709 KAGFSTCLFKPF

-727 ATLAQITRQPLSVK
+727 ATLAQITRLPLSVK

-759 DTEAEQEI
+759 DTEAEREI

-773 SIKEYRQMLDQ
+773 SIKEYRQMLEQ
-784 GLKGNDE
+784 GLKSNGE
-791 EQQRDSISRTA
+791 ELQRDSISRAA

-828 KDTPAEKITVLAM
+828 KDSSAENSTALAM
-841 RLDKELEEVST
+841 RLEKELEEISK
-852 KLKEEGIENA
+852 KLREEGIENA

>member
-1 MSKFGTSKKIITGYI
+1 M
-16 LLAVVI
+16 LAVVI

-103 QRQRIDTLVKLMHM
+103 QRQRIDTLVELIHM
-117 KRENTKRVAQLMAID
+117 KRKNTKRVAQLMAFD
-132 NRDAFYRDKVQALQ
+132 NRDAFYRNKVQALQ
-146 SGRDSVVIHSKSYG
+146 SGRDSVVIHSKLYG

-198 ILHDTKADSTAQRI
+198 ILHDTKTDSTAQRI

-290 IAVIGL
+290 IAIIGL

-406 DVSFVPQQLAKNC
+406 DVSFVPQQLAKSC
-419 VDEFQPMAAEKG
+419 VEEFKPMAAEKG
-431 LDITLSTLTLNCGD
+431 LDITLGTLTPNCGD

-470 RGSVKVEIRIS
+470 RGGVKVEIRIS

-491 DTGRGMSQADCQR
+491 DTGRGMNQADCQR

-510 RLHNGQGKEGVGL
+510 RLPNGQGKEGVGL

-552 VSLPIKKEEKR
+552 VSLPIKKEEKK

-569 ENVASVEPNRSSTEA
+569 ENVASVETNRSSTEA
-584 KEATTENNDATHGA
+584 KEATTENNDAT
-598 NNATN
+598 N

-611 TNDATTEINIL
+611 NNDATTEINIL

-709 KAGFDTCLFKPF
+709 KAGFSTCLFKPF

-727 ATLAQITRQPLSVK
+727 ATLAQITRLPLSVK

-759 DTEAEQEI
+759 DTEAEREI

-773 SIKEYRQMLDQ
+773 SIKEYRQMLEQ
-784 GLKGNDE
+784 GLKSNGE
-791 EQQRDSISRTA
+791 ELQRDSISRAA

-828 KDTPAEKITVLAM
+828 KDTSAENSTALAM
-841 RLDKELEEVST
+841 RLEKELEEISK
-852 KLKEEGIENA
+852 KLREEGIENA

>member
-1 MSKFGTSKKIITGYI
+1 M
-16 LLAVVI
+16 LAVVI

-80 FNQSVATSEQM
+80 FNRSVATSEQM

-103 QRQRIDTLVKLMHM
+103 QRQRIDTLVELIHM
-117 KRENTKRVAQLMAID
+117 KRENTKRVAQLMAFD

-146 SGRDSVVIHSKSYG
+146 SGRDSVVIHSKLYG

-198 ILHDTKADSTAQRI
+198 ILHDTRADSTAQRI

-270 NALQKALGHATQS
+270 NALQKALGHAMQS

-290 IAVIGL
+290 IAIIGL

-419 VDEFQPMAAEKG
+419 VEEFKPMAAEKG
-431 LDITLSTLTLNCGD
+431 LDITLGTLTPNCGD

-465 VKYTD
+465 IKYTD
-470 RGSVKVEIRIS
+470 RGGVKVEIRIS
-481 PRQHLIIYVS
+481 PRQHLIIYVN
-491 DTGRGMSQADCQR
+491 DTGRGMNQADCQR

-510 RLHNGQGKEGVGL
+510 RLPNGQGKEGVGL

-552 VSLPIKKEEKR
+552 VSLPIKKEEKK
-563 QKKDVE
+563 QMKDVE
-569 ENVASVEPNRSSTEA
+569 ENVASVETNRSSTEA
-584 KEATTENNDATHGA
+584 KE
-598 NNATN
+598 
-603 GANDATNG
+603 
-611 TNDATTEINIL
+611 ATTEINIL

-644 KLNIS
+644 KLNVS

-709 KAGFDTCLFKPF
+709 KAGFSTCLFKPF

-727 ATLAQITRQPLSVK
+727 ATLAQITRLPLSVK

-773 SIKEYRQMLDQ
+773 SIKEYRQMLEQ
-784 GLKGNDE
+784 GLKSNGE
-791 EQQRDSISRTA
+791 KLQRDSISRAA
-802 HKAMPLLTMLKPGQC
+802 HKAMPLLSMLKPGQC

-828 KDTPAEKITVLAM
+828 KDTSAENSTALAM
-841 RLDKELEEVST
+841 RLEKELEEISK
-852 KLKEEGIENA
+852 KLREEGIENA

>member
-34 LFVALNNA
+34 LFVTLNNA

-80 FNQSVATSEQM
+80 FNRSVATSEQM

-103 QRQRIDTLVKLMHM
+103 QRQRIDTLVELIHM
-117 KRENTKRVAQLMAID
+117 KRENTKRVAQLMAFD

-146 SGRDSVVIHSKSYG
+146 SGRDSVVIHSKLYG

-290 IAVIGL
+290 IAIIGL

-406 DVSFVPQQLAKNC
+406 DVSFVPQQLAKSC
-419 VDEFQPMAAEKG
+419 VEEFKPMAAEKG
-431 LDITLSTLTLNCGD
+431 LDITLGTLTPNCGD

-470 RGSVKVEIRIS
+470 RGGVKVEMRIS

-504 IFDAFT
+504 IFNAFT
-510 RLHNGQGKEGVGL
+510 RLPNGQGKEGVGL

-552 VSLPIKKEEKR
+552 VSLPIKKEEKK

-569 ENVASVEPNRSSTEA
+569 ENVASVETNRSSTEA
-584 KEATTENNDATHGA
+584 KKTTTEKND
-598 NNATN
+598 ATN

-611 TNDATTEINIL
+611 NNDATTEINIL

-683 LKHVKNSDMS
+683 IKHVKNSDMS

-709 KAGFDTCLFKPF
+709 KAGFSTCLFKPF

-727 ATLAQITRQPLSVK
+727 ATLAQITRLPLSVK

-759 DTEAEQEI
+759 DTEAEREI

-773 SIKEYRQMLDQ
+773 SIKEYRQMLEQ
-784 GLKGNDE
+784 GLKHNGE
-791 EQQRDSISRTA
+791 ELQRDSISRAA

-828 KDTPAEKITVLAM
+828 KDTSAENSTALAM
-841 RLDKELEEVST
+841 RLEKELEEISK
-852 KLKEEGIENA
+852 KLREEGIENA

>member
-1 MSKFGTSKKIITGYI
+1 M
-16 LLAVVI
+16 AVVI

-80 FNQSVATSEQM
+80 FNRSVATSEQM

-103 QRQRIDTLVKLMHM
+103 QRQRIDTLVELIHM
-117 KRENTKRVAQLMAID
+117 KRENTKRVAQLMAFD

-146 SGRDSVVIHSKSYG
+146 SGRDSVVIHSKLYG

-270 NALQKALGHATQS
+270 NALQKALGHAMQS

-290 IAVIGL
+290 IAIIGL

-406 DVSFVPQQLAKNC
+406 DVSFVPQQLARNC
-419 VDEFQPMAAEKG
+419 VEEFKPMAAEKG
-431 LDITLSTLTLNCGD
+431 LDITLGTLTPNCGD

-470 RGSVKVEIRIS
+470 RGGVKVEIRIS

-510 RLHNGQGKEGVGL
+510 RLPNGQGKEGVGL

-552 VSLPIKKEEKR
+552 VSLPIKKEEKK
-563 QKKDVE
+563 QMKDVE
-569 ENVASVEPNRSSTEA
+569 ENVASVETDRSSTEA
-584 KEATTENNDATHGA
+584 KE
-598 NNATN
+598 
-603 GANDATNG
+603 
-611 TNDATTEINIL
+611 ATTEINIL

-709 KAGFDTCLFKPF
+709 KAGFSTCLFKPF

-727 ATLAQITRQPLSVK
+727 ATLAQITRLPLSVK

-773 SIKEYRQMLDQ
+773 SIKEYRQMLEQ
-784 GLKGNDE
+784 GLKHNGE
-791 EQQRDSISRTA
+791 ELQRDSISRAA
-802 HKAMPLLTMLKPGQC
+802 HKAMPLLSMLRPGQC

-828 KDTPAEKITVLAM
+828 KDTSAENSTALAM
-841 RLDKELEEVST
+841 RLEKELEEISK
-852 KLKEEGIENA
+852 KLREEGIENA

>member
-80 FNQSVATSEQM
+80 FNRSVATSEQK

-103 QRQRIDTLVKLMHM
+103 QRQRIDTLVELIHM
-117 KRENTKRVAQLMAID
+117 KRENTKRVAQLMAFD

-146 SGRDSVVIHSKSYG
+146 SGRDSVVIHSKLYG

-198 ILHDTKADSTAQRI
+198 ILHDTKTDSTAQRI

-229 QKQNSRQQENVAARL
+229 QKRNSRQQENVAARL

-290 IAVIGL
+290 IAIIGL

-325 AKTETERI
+325 TKAETERI

-406 DVSFVPQQLAKNC
+406 DVSFVPQQLAKSC
-419 VDEFQPMAAEKG
+419 VEEFKPMAAEKG
-431 LDITLSTLTLNCGD
+431 LDITLGTLTTNCGD

-470 RGSVKVEIRIS
+470 RGGVKVEIRIS

-510 RLHNGQGKEGVGL
+510 RLPNGQGKEGVGL

-552 VSLPIKKEEKR
+552 VSLPIKKEEKK

-569 ENVASVEPNRSSTEA
+569 ENVASVETNRSSTEA
-584 KEATTENNDATHGA
+584 KE
-598 NNATN
+598 
-603 GANDATNG
+603 
-611 TNDATTEINIL
+611 ATTEINIL

-709 KAGFDTCLFKPF
+709 KAGFSTCLFKPF

-727 ATLAQITRQPLSVK
+727 ATLAQITRLPLSVK

-759 DTEAEQEI
+759 DTEAEREI

-773 SIKEYRQMLDQ
+773 SIKEYRQMLEQ
-784 GLKGNDE
+784 GLKHNDE
-791 EQQRDSISRTA
+791 ELQRDSISRAA
-802 HKAMPLLTMLKPGQC
+802 HKAMPLLSMLKPGQC

-828 KDTPAEKITVLAM
+828 KDSSAENSTALAM
-841 RLDKELEEVST
+841 RLEKELEEISK
-852 KLKEEGIENA
+852 KLREEGIENA

>member
-80 FNQSVATSEQM
+80 FNRSVATSEQM

-103 QRQRIDTLVKLMHM
+103 QRQRIDTLVELIHM
-117 KRENTKRVAQLMAID
+117 KRENTKRVAQLMAFD
-132 NRDAFYRDKVQALQ
+132 NRDAFYRNKVQALQ
-146 SGRDSVVIHSKSYG
+146 SGRDSVVIHSKLYG

-188 QHADTVGVTN
+188 QHTDTVGVTN
-198 ILHDTKADSTAQRI
+198 ILHDTKTDSTAQRI

-229 QKQNSRQQENVAARL
+229 QKRNSRQQENVAARL

-290 IAVIGL
+290 IAIIGL

-406 DVSFVPQQLAKNC
+406 DVSFVPQQLAKSC
-419 VDEFQPMAAEKG
+419 VEEFKPMAAEKG
-431 LDITLSTLTLNCGD
+431 LDITLGTLTTNCGD

-470 RGSVKVEIRIS
+470 RGGVKVEIIIS

-510 RLHNGQGKEGVGL
+510 RLPNGQGKEGVGL

-552 VSLPIKKEEKR
+552 VSLPIKKEEKK

-569 ENVASVEPNRSSTEA
+569 ENVASVETNRSSTEA
-584 KEATTENNDATHGA
+584 KE
-598 NNATN
+598 
-603 GANDATNG
+603 
-611 TNDATTEINIL
+611 ATTEINIL

-683 LKHVKNSDMS
+683 IKHVKNSDMS

-709 KAGFDTCLFKPF
+709 KAGFSTCLFKPF

-727 ATLAQITRQPLSVK
+727 ATLAQITRLPLSVK

-759 DTEAEQEI
+759 DTEAEREI

-773 SIKEYRQMLDQ
+773 SIKEYRQMLEQ
-784 GLKGNDE
+784 GLKSNGE
-791 EQQRDSISRTA
+791 ELQRDSISRAA

-828 KDTPAEKITVLAM
+828 KDTSAENSTALAM
-841 RLDKELEEVST
+841 RLEKELEEISK
-852 KLKEEGIENA
+852 KLREEGIENA

>member
-1 MSKFGTSKKIITGYI
+1 M
-16 LLAVVI
+16 LAVVI

-34 LFVALNNA
+34 LFVTLNNA

-80 FNQSVATSEQM
+80 FNRSVATSEQM

-103 QRQRIDTLVKLMHM
+103 QRQRIDTLVELIHM
-117 KRENTKRVAQLMAID
+117 KRENTKRVAQLMAFD

-146 SGRDSVVIHSKSYG
+146 SGRDSVVIHSKLYG

-290 IAVIGL
+290 IAIIGL

-406 DVSFVPQQLAKNC
+406 DVSFVPQQLAKSC
-419 VDEFQPMAAEKG
+419 VEEFKPMAAEKG
-431 LDITLSTLTLNCGD
+431 LDITLGTLTPNCGD

-470 RGSVKVEIRIS
+470 RGGVKVEMRIS

-504 IFDAFT
+504 IFNAFT
-510 RLHNGQGKEGVGL
+510 RLPNGQGKEGVGL

-552 VSLPIKKEEKR
+552 VSLPIKKEEKK

-569 ENVASVEPNRSSTEA
+569 ENVASVETNRSSTET
-584 KEATTENNDATHGA
+584 KE
-598 NNATN
+598 
-603 GANDATNG
+603 
-611 TNDATTEINIL
+611 ATTEINIL

-709 KAGFDTCLFKPF
+709 KAGFSTCLFKPF

-727 ATLAQITRQPLSVK
+727 ATLAQITRLPLSVK

-759 DTEAEQEI
+759 DTEAEREI

-773 SIKEYRQMLDQ
+773 SIKEYRQMLEQ
-784 GLKGNDE
+784 GLKHNGE
-791 EQQRDSISRTA
+791 ELQRDSISRAA

-828 KDTPAEKITVLAM
+828 KDTSAENSTALAM
-841 RLDKELEEVST
+841 RLEKELEEISK
-852 KLKEEGIENA
+852 KLREEGIENA

>member
-1 MSKFGTSKKIITGYI
+1 M
-16 LLAVVI
+16 LAVVI

-80 FNQSVATSEQM
+80 FNRSVATSEQK

-103 QRQRIDTLVKLMHM
+103 QRQRIDTLVELIHM
-117 KRENTKRVAQLMAID
+117 KRENTKRVAQLMAFD

-146 SGRDSVVIHSKSYG
+146 SGRDSVVIHSKLYG

-290 IAVIGL
+290 IAIIGL

-406 DVSFVPQQLAKNC
+406 DVSFVPQQLAKSC
-419 VDEFQPMAAEKG
+419 VEEFKPMAEEKG
-431 LDITLSTLTLNCGD
+431 LDITLGTLTPNCGD

-470 RGSVKVEIRIS
+470 RGGVKVEIRIS

-510 RLHNGQGKEGVGL
+510 RLPNGQGKEGVGL

-552 VSLPIKKEEKR
+552 VSLPIKKEEKK

-569 ENVASVEPNRSSTEA
+569 ENVASVETNRSSTEA
-584 KEATTENNDATHGA
+584 KE
-598 NNATN
+598 
-603 GANDATNG
+603 
-611 TNDATTEINIL
+611 ATTEINIL

-709 KAGFDTCLFKPF
+709 KAGFSTCLFKPF

-727 ATLAQITRQPLSVK
+727 ATLAQITRLPLSVK

-759 DTEAEQEI
+759 DTEAEREI

-773 SIKEYRQMLDQ
+773 SIKEYRQMLEQ
-784 GLKGNDE
+784 GLKSNGE
-791 EQQRDSISRTA
+791 ELQRDSISRAA

-828 KDTPAEKITVLAM
+828 NDSSAENSTALAM
-841 RLDKELEEVST
+841 RLEKELEEISK
-852 KLKEEGIENA
+852 KLREEGIENA

>member
-80 FNQSVATSEQM
+80 FNRSVATSEQK

-103 QRQRIDTLVKLMHM
+103 QRQRIDTLVELIHM
-117 KRENTKRVAQLMAID
+117 KRENTKRVAQLMAFD

-146 SGRDSVVIHSKSYG
+146 SGRDSVVIHSKLYG

-198 ILHDTKADSTAQRI
+198 ILHDTKTDSTAQRI

-229 QKQNSRQQENVAARL
+229 QKRNSRQQENVAARL

-290 IAVIGL
+290 IAIIGL

-406 DVSFVPQQLAKNC
+406 DVSFVPQQLAKSC
-419 VDEFQPMAAEKG
+419 VEEFKPMAAEKG
-431 LDITLSTLTLNCGD
+431 LDITLGTLTPNCGD

-470 RGSVKVEIRIS
+470 RGGVKVEIRIS

-510 RLHNGQGKEGVGL
+510 RLPNGQGKEGVGL

-552 VSLPIKKEEKR
+552 VSLPIKKEEKK

-569 ENVASVEPNRSSTEA
+569 ENVASVETNRSSTEA
-584 KEATTENNDATHGA
+584 KKAITENND
-598 NNATN
+598 ATN

-611 TNDATTEINIL
+611 NNDATTEINIL

-683 LKHVKNSDMS
+683 IKHVKNSDMS

-709 KAGFDTCLFKPF
+709 KAGFSTCLFKPF

-727 ATLAQITRQPLSVK
+727 ATLAQITRLPLSVK

-759 DTEAEQEI
+759 DTEAEREI

-773 SIKEYRQMLDQ
+773 SIKEYRQMLEQ
-784 GLKGNDE
+784 GLKHNDE
-791 EQQRDSISRTA
+791 ELQRDSISRAA

-828 KDTPAEKITVLAM
+828 KDSSAENSMALAM
-841 RLDKELEEVST
+841 RLEKELEEISK
-852 KLKEEGIENA
+852 KLREEGIENA

>member
-80 FNQSVATSEQM
+80 FNRSVATSEQK

-103 QRQRIDTLVKLMHM
+103 QRQRIDTLVELIHM
-117 KRENTKRVAQLMAID
+117 KRENTKRVAQLMAFD

-290 IAVIGL
+290 IAIIGL
-296 VAILIAALLVAYIL
+296 VAILIAAFLVAYIL

-325 AKTETERI
+325 AKAETERI
-333 MAQRERL
+333 MEQRERL

-431 LDITLSTLTLNCGD
+431 LDITLGTLTPNCGD

-470 RGSVKVEIRIS
+470 QGSVKVEIRIS

-491 DTGRGMSQADCQR
+491 DTGRGMSPTDCQR

-510 RLHNGQGKEGVGL
+510 RLPNGQGKEGVGL

-537 TITVTSEEGK
+537 TITVASEEGK

-552 VSLPIKKEEKR
+552 VSLPIKKEEKK

-569 ENVASVEPNRSSTEA
+569 ENVAYVETNRSSTEA
-584 KEATTENNDATHGA
+584 KEATTENN
-598 NNATN
+598 N
-603 GANDATNG
+603 ATNG

-654 SEAIKLAEETKPQ
+654 SEAIKLAEKTKPQ

-683 LKHVKNSDMS
+683 LKHVKDSNMS
-693 TVAMTAHDPSI
+693 IVAMTAHDPSI

-727 ATLAQITRQPLSVK
+727 ATLAQITRLPLSVK

-759 DTEAEQEI
+759 DTEAEHEI

-784 GLKGNDE
+784 GLKSNDE
-791 EQQRDSISRTA
+791 EQQRDSISRAA

-828 KDTPAEKITVLAM
+828 KDTSAEKITVLAM